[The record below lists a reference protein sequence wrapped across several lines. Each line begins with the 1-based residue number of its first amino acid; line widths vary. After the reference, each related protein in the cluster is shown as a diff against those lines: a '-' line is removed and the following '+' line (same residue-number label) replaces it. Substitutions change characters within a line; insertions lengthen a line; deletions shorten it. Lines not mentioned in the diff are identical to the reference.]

1 MNNNRK
7 YFFFFRGD
15 LRNHVH
21 FFETFCSVVNRNG
34 VPMKLIT
41 FLSPRVYYKQY
52 NLVKK
57 YRDKTFRIFISAFPN
72 VSAVF
77 YFFIQSL
84 FTSKLIIHVKK
95 RDLTYLFFLK
105 KILGE
110 KLLLIIDLEGDV
122 KSERDYLLHNP
133 YKSGFYESEL
143 RSSKELIYKEK
154 EIFNK
159 VDKILVLNNNFKE
172 LLLNRYS
179 EFKEKIV
186 VGNMMSFRKGTLT
199 FDLNSRIKY
208 RKKLGWSNNKIV
220 CYVGNVYY
228 SWQNISKTI
237 MLYKRIKNELYPD
250 SKLLLLIGKKDHEIA
265 ISFLNKHKINSSDY
279 ILTEVPNNELV
290 KYLSAADFGVL
301 LRDFHT
307 MNSIVTSGKLIDYLG
322 CGLPVITTNILY
334 KIPQVIKEQNFG
346 VVLDDLDVNKIDLE
360 GVRRV
365 IGFDNSKRK
374 SISKWANNNL
384 SIDGEISG
392 YLNMIK
398 K

>member
-1 MNNNRK
+1 MNTNPK
-7 YFFFFRGD
+7 YFFFFRSD
-15 LRNHVH
+15 LRSHVH
-21 FFETFCSVVNRNG
+21 FFENLCSVANSNG

-110 KLLLIIDLEGDV
+110 KLLLIIDLEGDA

-133 YKSGFYESEL
+133 YKSSFYENEL
-143 RSSKELIYKEK
+143 RSLKEQHYKEK

-172 LLLNRYS
+172 LLLSRYS
-179 EFKEKIV
+179 NLNEKIM
-186 VGNMMSFRKGTLT
+186 VGNIMSFRKGTFM
-199 FDLNSRIKY
+199 FDLNSRKKY
-208 RKKLGWSNNKIV
+208 RKKIGWCNNHII
-220 CYVGNVYY
+220 CYIGNVHY

-237 MLYKRIKNELYPD
+237 ILYKRIKNELYFD
-250 SKLLLLIGKKDHEIA
+250 SKLLLLIRKQDHEIA
-265 ISFLNKHKINSSDY
+265 ISFLNQHNINSSDY
-279 ILTEVPNNELV
+279 LLTEVPNSEIIN
-290 KYLSAADFGVL
+290 YMSASDLGVS
-301 LRDFHT
+301 LRDFHV

-322 CGLPVITTNILY
+322 CGLPVITTSILY
-334 KIPQVIKEQNFG
+334 NIPEVVSEQKFG
-346 VVLDDLDVNKIDLE
+346 IVLDDLDFNKVDME
-360 GVRRV
+360 EVRRV
-365 IGFDNSKRK
+365 IDYDSVKREL
-374 SISKWANNNL
+374 ISKWANNNL
-384 SIDGEISG
+384 SIDSEIGE
-392 YLNMIK
+392 YLTTIK

>member
-1 MNNNRK
+1 M
-7 YFFFFRGD
+7 
-15 LRNHVH
+15 
-21 FFETFCSVVNRNG
+21 
-34 VPMKLIT
+34 
-41 FLSPRVYYKQY
+41 
-52 NLVKK
+52 
-57 YRDKTFRIFISAFPN
+57 
-72 VSAVF
+72 
-77 YFFIQSL
+77 
-84 FTSKLIIHVKK
+84 
-95 RDLTYLFFLK
+95 
-105 KILGE
+105 
-110 KLLLIIDLEGDV
+110 
-122 KSERDYLLHNP
+122 
-133 YKSGFYESEL
+133 
-143 RSSKELIYKEK
+143 
-154 EIFNK
+154 
-159 VDKILVLNNNFKE
+159 
-172 LLLNRYS
+172 
-179 EFKEKIV
+179 
-186 VGNMMSFRKGTLT
+186 
-199 FDLNSRIKY
+199 
-208 RKKLGWSNNKIV
+208 
-220 CYVGNVYY
+220 
-228 SWQNISKTI
+228 
-237 MLYKRIKNELYPD
+237 
-250 SKLLLLIGKKDHEIA
+250 LLLIGKKDHEIA